1 MTPSLSEV
9 RGFEVEKATDIYSTC
24 NPLLKAA
31 GAQYEA
37 ETQVRYC
44 LLEVL
49 RSVLYTIN
57 NCTFAATEVQMDV
70 GQNLPCKCCEI
81 NPFISP
87 VIVCCQV
94 LWVFMVPRKL
104 S

>member
-37 ETQVRYC
+37 ETKVRLSNC

-49 RSVLYTIN
+49 RSVLYAIN
-57 NCTFAATEVQMDV
+57 NCTFAATKVQMDV
-70 GQNLPCKCCEI
+70 GQNLPCKCCECFYFPS
-81 NPFISP
+81 NS
-87 VIVCCQV
+87 
-94 LWVFMVPRKL
+94 
-104 S
+104 